1 MKSLTLSLEE
11 LTVRRWI
18 VLLLVILGLIA
29 PGCQH
34 EEIEESGAEANYLN
48 DCRPYDLLLEE
59 LLGTLSS
66 ERVEE
71 LLARTDDLGMTVPV
85 DEELLGE
92 IEGVVEELRLFNFT
106 APTESLADL
115 GAKREIAYEAAIGA
129 ADILFEVKGA
139 YTGLVADHEAGE
151 VDIDGRQAQVRALLD
166 TYRTAREELKLV
178 EGLLPELLESVGER
192 P

>member
-1 MKSLTLSLEE
+1 MKPLTYLLEE
-11 LTVRRWI
+11 LIVQRWI
-18 VLLLVILGLIA
+18 VLLLVILGLFA
-29 PGCQH
+29 PSCEH
-34 EEIEESGAEANYLN
+34 EGIEESGAEANYLN

-71 LLARTDDLGMTVPV
+71 LLDRTDDLGMTVPV

-129 ADILFEVKGA
+129 ADILFEAKGT
-139 YTGLVADHEAGE
+139 YTGLVADYEAGE
-151 VDIDGRQAQVRALLD
+151 VDIVGRQTQVRALLD
-166 TYRTAREELKLV
+166 TYRTARDELELA
-178 EGLLPELLESVGER
+178 ERLLPDLLESVGER